1 SARGTNA
8 ATLSTTPTSTAPDR
22 TNNSTISNACSP
34 VSGCDTNNCSTS
46 TPNAAA
52 YTGSKACSA
61 STNAATPP
69 PRCASAT
76 TCKAKVV
83 FPPDSGPYTSPTRPR
98 GNPPTPNARSTLNDP
113 VATTPAPN
121 TPAGSAPNRMIA
133 PLPNCLSIAETAAL
147 NAFLRGSSMV
157 ATTSIRLTAGR
168 LLVQE
173 PAHLRAAAAPLAGA
187 SRLRQGDFTS
197 GSCRATRS
205 VEPLT
210 LRGPEEEVQTSEG
223 GSLA

>member
-69 PRCASAT
+69 ERCASAT

-83 FPPDSGPYTSPTRPR
+83 FPPDSGPYTSTTRPR

-113 VATTPAPN
+113 VETTPAPN
-121 TPAGSAPNRMIA
+121 TPAGSAPNRMIS
-133 PLPNCLSIAETAAL
+133 PLPNCLSIAETADFSACSRSFNMTSL
-147 NAFLRGSSMV
+147 SFLTRYIAPYFHLKYYG
-157 ATTSIRLTAGR
+157 ARR
-168 LLVQE
+168 
-173 PAHLRAAAAPLAGA
+173 LRARAYGRVPLGKRRIG
-187 SRLRQGDFTS
+187 SDTRRLRD
-197 GSCRATRS
+197 ARS
-205 VEPLT
+205 PGTEAVRPAGLI
-210 LRGPEEEVQTSEG
+210 
-223 GSLA
+223 